1 MFNFMSRYI
10 SISSQVQPWS
20 GVLIARYAS
29 SSTTPPDATLS
40 FGTRSSVL
48 RAPVRA
54 DHVGRGDRP
63 LPPVSALSPRQQP
76 ASRVR
81 LARTP
86 ATRQHTSAAHAGSM
100 AKGGKG
106 AKGSSKD
113 ERRAKKASAN
123 RVREHRRESRRALDR
138 SELAQFAVLLK
149 GNNLLLREVE
159 RDGNCFFR
167 SLADQIEDCEHNHAE
182 YRAQVMD
189 YVERH
194 REDFEPFFS
203 FGEGEDEEDA
213 DFSEYIA
220 RMRLD
225 GEWAGNYEIIAAAR
239 ALDVHIM
246 VHQFKM
252 PAYRTE
258 ASKPDAPVVHVS
270 YHDGDHY
277 NSVRDPAGPGSST
290 AGKPR
295 ATGARSEAASPEAE
309 AEASAEASALS
320 ESMGGLS
327 IGYP

>member
-1 MFNFMSRYI
+1 M
-10 SISSQVQPWS
+10 
-20 GVLIARYAS
+20 
-29 SSTTPPDATLS
+29 
-40 FGTRSSVL
+40 L
-48 RAPVRA
+48 RAPVRV
-54 DHVGRGDRP
+54 DHVGRGKRP
-63 LPPVSALSPRQQP
+63 LK
-76 ASRVR
+76 SRVR
-81 LARTP
+81 AFSPP
-86 ATRQHTSAAHAGSM
+86 AGRVRRASRADAGDSTAHVGSTRRQHTSAAHAGSM

-182 YRAQVMD
+182 YRAKVMD

-277 NSVRDPAGPGSST
+277 NSVRDPASPGSST